1 MKTTK
6 RIKSIIAVLLA
17 TAIVAGMFNMSA
29 SAADTSQ
36 TYSHKV
42 EFTDVTP
49 DKWYYEAVMA
59 MADAGAI
66 NGYGNGKFGPN
77 DPITNGQF
85 FLIVMRLCWPEAY
98 VDQKRTLDGIDN
110 QYACAMLDAS
120 IYLQSGPF
128 ATTGGVCAVKD
139 GKFVPAGEWWAGSR
153 YEAERGKLP
162 DQWKDVTPMTYIN
175 TPVQRGQAMTYMAKL
190 ANKLH
195 LLKAQDNIKETDIPD
210 WDAVAANDVF
220 TIFGSTTNG
229 SISIRIGVPTLWKDW
244 VLKAYQMGIV
254 QGTDGNKCDPTGT
267 VTRAQFCQMLY
278 NMGVTGSLADKTPF
292 LN

>member
-77 DPITNGQF
+77 DPITYGQF
-85 FLIVMRLCWPEAY
+85 FTIIMRLCWPETY
-98 VDQKRTLDGIDN
+98 VDQQRTLNGIDN
-110 QYACAMLDAS
+110 SYACAMIDAS
-120 IYLQSGPF
+120 VYLSAGPF
-128 ATTGGVCAVKD
+128 SGVGQNYAVNN
-139 GKFVPAGEWWAGSR
+139 GKLMPASYWFNDRYGEDL
-153 YEAERGKLP
+153 GKLP
-162 DQWKDVTPMTYIN
+162 DKWKDVTPMTYIN

-190 ANKLH
+190 ATNLN
-195 LLKAQDNIKETDIPD
+195 LLTSTNNVKETDIPD
-210 WDAVAANDVF
+210 WNVVAAND
-220 TIFGSTTNG
+220 IEALSGSWET
-229 SISIRIGVPTLWKDW
+229 SMIAYKIGVPMLWKDW

-254 QGTDGNKCDPTGT
+254 QGTDNDMTCNPMGT

-278 NMGVTGSLADKTPF
+278 NMGLCEPLPGTIRLH
-292 LN
+292 